1 MDKAVEIRRVISP
14 HRRNRASFFITLLS
28 SCFSTVYCR
37 PSKMDPLSVM
47 ASVVGLLTAA
57 ANVSSMLS
65 AIKSSVKD
73 APQLLNYVLSEVKE
87 VEISL
92 SAIHK
97 FLQGVASAPR
107 QRIALIQL
115 DQLIATL
122 TEAVLTFSELE
133 ALVTPLAMQ
142 SKVPTMERV
151 KWALKEETVSSI
163 MQRLQR
169 HKSSLSLMLNIVQW
183 LVFALILVP
192 PR

>member
-1 MDKAVEIRRVISP
+1 
-14 HRRNRASFFITLLS
+14 
-28 SCFSTVYCR
+28 
-37 PSKMDPLSVM
+37 MDPLSVM

-57 ANVSSMLS
+57 SNVSSILS
-65 AIKSSVKD
+65 AIKSSMKD
-73 APQLLNYVLSEVKE
+73 TPQLVNHVLSEVKE

-92 SAIHK
+92 SAVHK
-97 FLQGVASAPR
+97 FLQGITSAPR
-107 QRIALIQL
+107 RRIALIQL

-133 ALVTPLAMQ
+133 ALVTPLATK
-142 SKVPTMERV
+142 SKVSIMER
-151 KWALKEETVSSI
+151 LKLAWKEDVVSSI

-169 HKSSLSLMLNIVQW
+169 HKSSLSLMLNILQW

>member
-1 MDKAVEIRRVISP
+1 V
-14 HRRNRASFFITLLS
+14 LLS
-28 SCFSTVYCR
+28 SSHSFPHVSQPFTAAL
-37 PSKMDPLSVM
+37 PKMDPLSVM

-57 ANVSSMLS
+57 AKVSSILS
-65 AIKSSVKD
+65 AIKLSVKD
-73 APQLLNYVLSEVKE
+73 APQLVNHVLSEVKE

-151 KWALKEETVSSI
+151 KWALKEETVSSV

-183 LVFALILVP
+183 LVFALILAP